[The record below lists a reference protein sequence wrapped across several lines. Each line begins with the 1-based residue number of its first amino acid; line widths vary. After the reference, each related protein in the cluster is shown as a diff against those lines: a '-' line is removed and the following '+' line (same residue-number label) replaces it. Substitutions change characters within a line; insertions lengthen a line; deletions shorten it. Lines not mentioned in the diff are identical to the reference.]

1 MKIKGVTKNL
11 VRLIILVLLVIVLF
25 VLYFIYKKGFEGMD
39 DISMPDE
46 SLYYKTKAEILRNA
60 AQANN

>member
-1 MKIKGVTKNL
+1 MKNETNWFTNIL
-11 VRLIILVLLVIVLF
+11 RLIILVIVLF
-25 VLYFIYKKGFEGMD
+25 VLYFIYKKGFEGFD